1 MRILSRRIDYGGMNI
16 HAPSVNARDLEKILA
31 DVQVA
36 VAQVIIATVL
46 RHYPTAQAVY
56 LFGSLAAG
64 EAWPDS
70 DADIAVLLPPAEAK
84 QATSLLFSPCAFELA
99 ERLKREVDL
108 LNLRQLS
115 TVFQVQVIA
124 ANCLLHAADQAAAEE
139 FEMLALSF
147 YQKLNEERAEIL
159 KDFRRT
165 KRAWP
170 V

>member
-1 MRILSRRIDYGGMNI
+1 MRDNLPDF
-16 HAPSVNARDLEKILA
+16 DQL
-31 DVQVA
+31 
-36 VAQVIIATVL
+36 IATTVL

-84 QATSLLFSPCAFELA
+84 QTGQLLLSPCAFELA
-99 ERLKREVDL
+99 GQLGREVDL
-108 LNLRQLS
+108 LNLRLLS

-124 ANCLLHAADQAAAEE
+124 AESLLHAADPTAAEE

-147 YQKLNEERAEIL
+147 YQKLNEERAGIIE
-159 KDFRRT
+159 DFRRT